1 MVGWLNGVLGLEP
14 GRMRRFLPG
23 LSLLALCVGSMVGTG
38 WVEAV
43 LVGADEAGHAVVVS
57 WILGAAAMFFLA
69 FVYAELGRRLPAA
82 GGGARYSYCAFGR
95 TAGFFSAWINWSGAV
110 TVAPIQAT
118 VAAQSLVA
126 LEPALRTPPTPTVVA
141 ALLVTFFAVVNGIG
155 ISWLTRVNAVA
166 TIFKIA
172 IPILTVFLLVGFA
185 SHTRSLTLGSVV
197 ELHGFGDIKS
207 ILQAVATSG
216 IIFAYQGFE
225 QAVNFGSEAR
235 TPNPG
240 IGRAI
245 MGALAAVF
253 CFYLALQV
261 TFIIAFGLDKGR
273 HLGVTTE
280 LTANPFVAAA
290 DLVNHGGPT
299 PFGEL
304 VLLTGIIS
312 PASVGLLYVGGSA
325 RLAYAAAKSGDIP
338 RSFADLNPR
347 RVPLLAI
354 AVAQGLALLLLLPS
368 PRWEPLVEFNT
379 STTVLGFALQPM
391 ALSVFRRTGGFP
403 EHPAGGRRG
412 GLGRISRVLKA
423 PLPPV
428 ALVIASW
435 IVLFDGWPVN
445 RLLLFLVMPAGMVL
459 FVYSQLRRPRRER
472 PSLNLVRAFWLP
484 IYLVGVGTV
493 SWLSSFQG
501 TGQLPFGADILAMG
515 VVSVGTYFAAVRW
528 GGRTPEQI
536 RESMREIESDMAE
549 PDEAGH
555 QRPALRRPA

>member
-43 LVGADEAGHAVVVS
+43 LMGADLAGHAVVVS
-57 WILGAAAMFFLA
+57 WILGAVAMLFLA
-69 FVYAELGRRLPAA
+69 LVYAELGSRLPAA
-82 GGGARYSYCAFGR
+82 GGSARYSYCAFGR

-126 LEPALRTPPTPTVVA
+126 LEPALSTPPTPTVVA
-141 ALLVTFFAVVNGIG
+141 ALLVTFFAIVNGVG

-185 SHTRSLTLGSVV
+185 SHTRSLTLGSIV
-197 ELHGFGDIKS
+197 EPHGFGDIHS
-207 ILQAVATSG
+207 ILQAVAASG

-240 IGRAI
+240 IRRAI
-245 MGALAAVF
+245 IGSLAAVF

-261 TFIIAFGLDKGR
+261 TFILAFGLDKGR
-273 HLGVTTE
+273 HTGVTTE

-299 PFGEL
+299 PFGKL

-338 RSFADLNPR
+338 RAFADLNPR
-347 RVPLLAI
+347 WVPILAI

-403 EHPAGGRRG
+403 EHPDGLRRG
-412 GLGRISRVLKA
+412 GLGWISRVLRA
-423 PLPPV
+423 SVPPV

-435 IVLFDGWPVN
+435 IILFDGWPVN
-445 RLLLFLVMPAGMVL
+445 RLLLLLVMPAGMVL

-472 PSLNLVRAFWLP
+472 PSLDLVRAFWLP

-501 TGQLPFGADILAMG
+501 TGLLKFGEDILAMG
-515 VVSVGTYFAAVRW
+515 VVSVVTYFAAVWW
-528 GGRTPEQI
+528 GGRSREQI
-536 RESMREIESDMAE
+536 REGMKEIESDMAD
-549 PDEAGH
+549 PDEA
-555 QRPALRRPA
+555 R